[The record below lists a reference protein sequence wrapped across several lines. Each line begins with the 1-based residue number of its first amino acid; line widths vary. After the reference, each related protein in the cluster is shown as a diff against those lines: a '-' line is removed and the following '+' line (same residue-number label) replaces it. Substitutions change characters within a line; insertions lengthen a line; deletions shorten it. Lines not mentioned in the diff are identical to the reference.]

1 MPRLSNRA
9 THMPASPIRKLVPFA
24 EGAKARGIHVYHLNI
39 GQPDIPTPKE
49 MMDAYRNTTLTV
61 LPYSH
66 SAGSWEYREHLAQ
79 YYRSHGIE
87 VDKEHV
93 LVTTGG
99 SEAIIFTFMTI
110 MDPGDEV
117 IIPEPFYTNYNGFA
131 VEAGVKVVPV
141 TCNRADGFK
150 LPPDAEIEARIT
162 ERTKAILICNPNN
175 PTGYVYTKEELE
187 RLQRL
192 AEKHDLFLL
201 ADEVYRE
208 FVYDGA
214 QHYSILSLP
223 GIGER
228 AVVMDSIS
236 KRFSACGARIGCVV
250 TRNPAILEAAL
261 KFGQARLSPPT
272 LDMIAADAALVNT
285 PPEYLQEVVNEYRAR
300 RDVVFEGLGKIPGVE
315 GLKPRGAFYTIVKL
329 PVDDAEK
336 FATWLLSDFDYNGE
350 TVMLAPANGF
360 YATPGKGVDEVRIA
374 FVLNL
379 ESMKRAMEILRVAL
393 EKYPGRK

>member
-150 LPPDAEIEARIT
+150 LPSDAEIEARIT

-300 RDVVFEGLGKIPGVE
+300 RDVVFEALEKIPGVE